1 MTNTRA
7 NFQLIQV
14 APSGFQAHEEVEK
27 LRSRDISLR
36 RVLNINNPN
45 VKQIVSLNVS
55 SLKKH
60 ISDLSAN
67 QILCEHDIICVQE
80 TWLEANEEVGEE
92 YQLPGKV
99 GTFVSVGRG
108 KGVAALFHPTFTE
121 SFTVKKSSHQMAAV
135 SCKDLTVINLY
146 RSANANTE
154 ELILD
159 FLTLTQNFDGQQT
172 IVLCG
177 DFNFCERE
185 DKLHAFRKML
195 LEKGFKSLLKPPQAT
210 HQEGRCL
217 DQAYCKHGEP
227 MRFLC
232 TAQVGTSSFSDHD
245 AIMISIRYIY

>member
-1 MTNTRA
+1 MIFHTTLEA
-7 NFQLIQV
+7 F
-14 APSGFQAHEEVEK
+14 GEVEK
-27 LRSRDISLR
+27 LTSRDISLR
-36 RVLNINNPN
+36 RVVTNPN
-45 VKQIVSLNVS
+45 VIQIVSLNVS

-67 QILCEHDIICVQE
+67 QLLREHDIICIQE
-80 TWLEANEEVGEE
+80 TWLEANEVVGEA

-108 KGVAALFHPTFTE
+108 KGVAVLFHPTFTE

-159 FLTLTQNFDGQQT
+159 FLTLTQNFDVQQT

-245 AIMISIRYIY
+245 AIMISIRHIY